1 MEEYKVVFHVNELR
15 KWKTTLANAN
25 NLLAD
30 LANEAVEVIVL
41 ANGEAV
47 RYYEAESSETN
58 GKNLEELSKKGVHFT
73 ACNNALKAQKLNKE
87 VLFSY
92 VNIVPAGITE
102 LVRKQQMGYAYIK
115 A

>member
-1 MEEYKVVFHVNELR
+1 MNELS
-15 KWKTTLANAN
+15 KWGTTLANAR

-47 RYYEAESSETN
+47 RYYEAESTETN
-58 GKNLEELSKKGVHFT
+58 GEKLTALSKKGVHFT

-87 VLFSY
+87 VLFSF
-92 VNIVPAGITE
+92 VNIVPVGITE

>member
-1 MEEYKVVFHVNELR
+1 MEEYKVIFHVNELS
-15 KWKTTLANAN
+15 KWETTLANVS
-25 NLLAD
+25 NLLVD

-47 RYYEAESSETN
+47 RYYETESTEADVE
-58 GKNLEELSKKGVHFT
+58 KLAALSQKGVHFT

-87 VLFSY
+87 VLLPY

>member
-1 MEEYKVVFHVNELR
+1 MEEYKVIFHVNELR
-15 KWKTTLANAN
+15 KWEITLANAS

-30 LANEAVEVIVL
+30 LANEAVEVIIL

-58 GKNLEELSKKGVHFT
+58 GKNLEELSKKGVHFI

-87 VLFSY
+87 VLFSF

>member
-1 MEEYKVVFHVNELR
+1 MAAYKVIFHVNELS
-15 KWKTTLANAN
+15 KWGPTLGNAS

-30 LANEAVEVIVL
+30 LANDEVEVIVL

-47 RYYEAESSETN
+47 RYYETESTETDTEKLIALSE
-58 GKNLEELSKKGVHFT
+58 KGVHFT
-73 ACNNALKAQKLNKE
+73 ACNNALKAQRLNKE
-87 VLFSY
+87 VLYPF